1 MKKIGRILLGAA
13 LALGIMVGN
22 SSVEAH
28 SMTIS
33 EATLVVGSGQ
43 EGAGEIKAGD
53 KLGKVIALLGDNYE
67 LQDFGGEG
75 IRMTKYIYASGS
87 NFYGWGSQKETCPAE
102 EVKLVGYTLK
112 DNVAHTLS
120 GIAVGSKY
128 EQVEEKFGAGE
139 KREPRYNDKKGITT
153 YLYDL
158 YNGVKELEF
167 SVDENGIIQKI
178 AFRQEL

>member
-1 MKKIGRILLGAA
+1 VKKIGRILLGAA

-43 EGAGEIKAGD
+43 EGAGEIKPGD

-75 IRMTKYIYASGS
+75 IRMTKYICQWLKFLRMGQSERDLPG
-87 NFYGWGSQKETCPAE
+87 GGSQA
-102 EVKLVGYTLK
+102 
-112 DNVAHTLS
+112 
-120 GIAVGSKY
+120 
-128 EQVEEKFGAGE
+128 
-139 KREPRYNDKKGITT
+139 RW
-153 YLYDL
+153 LY
-158 YNGVKELEF
+158 
-167 SVDENGIIQKI
+167 
-178 AFRQEL
+178 A